1 MKTGKIIDKHLYLHV
16 ESLVGGHASHREKIN
31 KAALLAGVVIGQDFS
46 VVKIGQDTEV
56 VSLLHY
62 PGFFDEGFPVLK
74 RYWTVDLA
82 KGNYRYRSYEGSLNP
97 PILHRKEL
105 LLPEGHPAISQFAA
119 LTQAAEQVGLFDD
132 PARIGFSQAWE
143 HLLALRGYR
152 VVCHELAPIGNDET
166 IEANG
171 AEFVGGVARHLTALS
186 RTNLSAPI
194 QSLARFG
201 WLDGSRSVFDYGC
214 GRGDD
219 IRGLLENGIEV
230 AGWDPYYAPDQL
242 KRKAQIVNLGF
253 VINVIENRQER
264 QEALLSAYELAEDV
278 LVVSAMIAN
287 PESARGKPYGDGVLT
302 TRNTFQKYYT
312 QTELRDWLADT
323 LDAEPIAVGPGI
335 FYVFTNSDLEQRFQF
350 NRLENRRN
358 VLRYKALSR
367 PRRHPRAEKAEAL
380 YQEHANRL
388 ENLWETRLRL
398 GRAPDKDEVHDAEA
412 LNQAFGNLRSAF
424 RFIENRKDN
433 TETIFE
439 QARNS
444 RIDDLKVYFAD
455 LFFQCRKPYKHLE
468 SGLQRDVKA
477 FFGDYRNAQEAGK
490 ELLLTAAN
498 SETLDQAC
506 REAAERGLG
515 WLEENHSLQ
524 LHTSLVPQLPAVLRV
539 YINCGLRLYGD
550 ASSADLIKIHIQS
563 GKLTLMSFDDFDGKP
578 LPRLLQRVKL
588 KLRDQDLDV
597 FDYEGEFEPPYLYR
611 KSRFLNE
618 EMPHYAEQLAFDD
631 ALENLSLL
639 DSEGYGPKPQ
649 VFDARLE
656 AARWTIDGFNLIRC
670 QTLPDLDSPCGQY
683 FTYRDLIECGET
695 QAATGL
701 PNIPKQPDSYTALLE
716 LAKNLLDPVIDY
728 FGMIRLTYGFCSP
741 ELSRKI
747 PGRIAPK
754 LDQHAACELN
764 RLSKP
769 ICDRLGAAAD
779 FWIEDEDMLEVAKW
793 IAANLTF
800 DRMYIYDP
808 DRPIHISF
816 GPQNAKQAV
825 FMLPSA
831 RRNIRVP
838 KVVSIDKLTT
848 ASWPDPT

>member
-1 MKTGKIIDKHLYLHV
+1 MGIQGGPF
-16 ESLVGGHASHREKIN
+16 ESMTR
-31 KAALLAGVVIGQDFS
+31 AALLAGAEVGSDFN
-46 VVKIGQDTEV
+46 VVKLGTENSI
-56 VSLLHY
+56 SLLDY

-74 RYWTVDLA
+74 RYWTVDLD
-82 KGNYRYRSYEGSLNP
+82 KGTYRYRSYEGSLNP
-97 PILHRKEL
+97 PVLHRKEL
-105 LLPEGHPAISQFAA
+105 LLPEGHPVIPAFTA
-119 LTQAAEQVGLFDD
+119 LTQAAEQIGLFDD

-143 HLLALRGYR
+143 HLLAVRGYR
-152 VVCHELAPIGNDET
+152 VVGHELVPIGNDET
-166 IEANG
+166 IESAG
-171 AEFVGGVARHLTALS
+171 PEVSSGVARHLTALS

-219 IRGLLENGIEV
+219 IRGLLENGIEA
-230 AGWDPYYAPDQL
+230 AGWDPYYAPDQP

-253 VINVIENRQER
+253 VINIIEDRQER

-287 PESARGKPYGDGVLT
+287 PESVRGKPYGDGVLT
-302 TRNTFQKYYT
+302 TRHTFQKYYT
-312 QTELRDWLADT
+312 QSELRDWLADT

-335 FYVFTNSDLEQRFQF
+335 FYVFTNPDLEQRFQF

-358 VLRYKALSR
+358 VLRYTALSR
-367 PRRHPRAEKAEAL
+367 PQRHLKAEKAEAL

-388 ENLWETRLRL
+388 ETLWETRLRL
-398 GRAPDKDEVHDAEA
+398 GRAPDKDEVHEAEA
-412 LNQAFGNLRSAF
+412 LNQAFGSLRSAL
-424 RFIENRKDN
+424 RFIENRKNN
-433 TETIFE
+433 TETILE
-439 QARNS
+439 QARDS

-455 LFFQCRKPYKHLE
+455 VFFQRRKPYKHLE
-468 SGLQRDVKA
+468 AGLQRDVKA

-498 SETLDQAC
+498 PETLDLAC

-563 GKLTLMSFDDFDGKP
+563 GKLTLMRFDDFDGKP
-578 LPRLLQRVKL
+578 LPRMLQRVKL

-631 ALENLSLL
+631 ALDNLNLL
-639 DSEGYGPKPQ
+639 DAEGYGPKPHE
-649 VFDARLE
+649 FDARLE
-656 AARWTIDGFNLIRC
+656 AARWIIDGFNLIRS

-683 FTYRDLIECGET
+683 LTYRDLIECGET
-695 QAATGL
+695 QAATGF
-701 PNIPKQPDSYTALLE
+701 PNYPKQPDSYTALLE

-728 FGMIRLTYGFCSP
+728 YGMIRLTYGFCSP

-754 LDQHAACELN
+754 LDQHAACEWN
-764 RLSKP
+764 RKGEP
-769 ICDRLGAAAD
+769 ICSRLGAAAD
-779 FWIEDEDMLEVAKW
+779 FIVEDEDMAEVARW
-793 IAANLTF
+793 IMANLPY
-800 DRMYIYDP
+800 DRLYYYGK
-808 DRPIHISF
+808 DRPIHLSHS
-816 GPQNAKQAV
+816 QNPAGEAWEMRV
-825 FMLPSA
+825 A
-831 RRNIRVP
+831 GERRVP
-838 KVVSIDKLTT
+838 RRLQ
-848 ASWPDPT
+848 